1 MVLIELLRPSTK
13 RPQLESSAN
22 LRRRI
27 EQASRYVDL
36 ERLAISPQCGFST
49 SIVGN
54 NLSVEDQRRKLEL
67 VCEVARATW
76 G

>member
-1 MVLIELLRPSTK
+1 VE
-13 RPQLESSAN
+13 
-22 LRRRI
+22 
-27 EQASRYVDL
+27 L

-54 NLSVEDQRRKLEL
+54 NLSVEDQRKKLEVL
-67 VCEVARATW
+67 CVTARAVW

>member
-1 MVLIELLRPSTK
+1 MVVLGLVTTK
-13 RPQLESSAN
+13 RPQLES
-22 LRRRI
+22 LKDLERRV
-27 EQASRYVDL
+27 EEASRYVAL

-54 NLSVEDQRRKLEL
+54 NLSVEEQRQKLEL
-67 VCEVARATW
+67 VCEAARTIW